1 MNRKEIEQEVSYCY
15 PTRGEKLSE
24 NKDFLHFLR
33 YFPAGIGDNVK
44 RYFNQV
50 ATGTG
55 NFFMVPDREDKQKA
69 VCSRCGK
76 NIVLAADLAHKDKAT
91 CPKCRA
97 KGEVVH
103 GWRKPEI
110 EEKHYFT
117 YFERALY
124 DKEAIIARS
133 FAVYRYICADTGEIV
148 DDYVPREY
156 YLMRRHEV
164 SHWSRSEDAFG
175 YEWWNKRRSL
185 YSRNYI
191 MELSGYIVWNGLD
204 RLIPLLT
211 DSWLKYSQ
219 LDAYLRLTIHFGGDA
234 FRYIEFYQKHPQLE
248 YVMKMGLGNIVAEGL
263 GTRSS
268 FRNLFNWRGKT
279 PKELLRVPIGKNDVL
294 ALSALATDIDTLN
307 LALYLKKNSRF
318 SLVDLAQKRKELE
331 QLSHFDTC
339 EMFDTLKGY
348 GVCSE
353 ETLKYILRQQQ
364 KKKRYYSIRGVLI
377 DWIDYL
383 KDCGKLGL
391 TLEDTA
397 VLKPHDLQQAHQNII
412 TQLKIK
418 ADEELDKQIA
428 KLKEERKQYNFAA
441 GGFIAKVAES
451 SSKLIAEGKVLHHC
465 VGTYADRHAKGKC
478 TIILI
483 RRLEEPEVPFYT
495 MELVGLEKRIIQV
508 RGNHNCGMT
517 QEVEAFVESYKKYLA
532 ELGKKKGAK
541 AA

>member
-1 MNRKEIEQEVSYCY
+1 MNRKEIEQEVSLCY
-15 PTRGEKLSE
+15 ARISEKLLADKE
-24 NKDFLHFLR
+24 FLNFLH
-33 YFPAGIGDNVK
+33 YFPAGIGDEVK

-50 ATGTG
+50 ATGTR

-76 NIVLAADLAHKDKAT
+76 DIVLAANLAHKDKAT

-133 FAVYRYICADTGEIV
+133 FAVYRYICADTGEVV

-156 YLMRRHEV
+156 YLMRRNEV
-164 SHWSRSEDAFG
+164 SHWSRSADGFG
-175 YEWWNKRRSL
+175 YEWWDKRRSL

-191 MELSGYIVWNGLD
+191 MVLSGYIVWSGLD
-204 RLIPLLT
+204 RLMPLLT

-219 LDAYLRLTIHFGGDA
+219 LYAYIRLTHFGEDA
-234 FRYIEFYQKHPQLE
+234 FKYIEFYQKHPQLE
-248 YVMKMGLGNIVAEGL
+248 YVMKMGLWNIVVEGL
-263 GTRSS
+263 GARSS
-268 FRNLFNWRGKT
+268 FRNLFNWRGKN
-279 PKELLRVPIGKNDVL
+279 PKELLRVPIGKGDML
-294 ALSALATDIDTLN
+294 ALSALAVDIDTLN
-307 LALYLKKNSRF
+307 LALYIKRNSRY
-318 SLVDLAQKRKELE
+318 SLTELANKRKELE
-331 QLSHFDTC
+331 RLSDS
-339 EMFDTLKGY
+339 EMCRRLNVLREF
-348 GVCSE
+348 GVGVE
-353 ETLKYILRQQQ
+353 EAFRYMHQQQ
-364 KKKRYYSIRGVLI
+364 KKNPYSSGRNIFI

-383 KDCGKLGL
+383 QDCCKLGL
-391 TLEDTA
+391 NLEDTA
-397 VLKPHDLQQAHQNII
+397 VLKPHDLQQAHQNVI

-428 KLKEERKQYNFAA
+428 QLKEERKQYNFTA
-441 GGFIAKVAES
+441 GGFVARAAES
-451 SSKLIAEGKVLHHC
+451 SSELIAEGKILHHC

-495 MELVGLEKRIIQV
+495 MELVGPEKRIIQV
-508 RGNHNCGMT
+508 RGSHNCGMT

>member
-1 MNRKEIEQEVSYCY
+1 MNRKEIEQAVVNCWPES
-15 PTRGEKLSE
+15 RERLLAD
-24 NKDFLHFLR
+24 KDFLHFMR
-33 YFPAGIGDNVK
+33 YFPAGIGDEVK

-50 ATGTG
+50 ATGTE

-76 NIVLAADLAHKDKAT
+76 HIVIAKLSHKNRTT
-91 CPKCRA
+91 CPKCGA
-97 KGEVVH
+97 DGEVVH
-103 GWRKPEI
+103 AWRRARTQAKY
-110 EEKHYFT
+110 YFT

-133 FAVYRYICADTGEIV
+133 FAVYRCICADTGETFE
-148 DDYVPREY
+148 DYVPREY
-156 YLMRRHEV
+156 YLMRKGEAIHWTHECDFWG
-164 SHWSRSEDAFG
+164 H
-175 YEWWNKRRSL
+175 EWWSKRRSL
-185 YSRNYI
+185 YSKDYV
-191 MELSGYIVWNGLD
+191 MELSGYHVWLGLD
-204 RLIPLLT
+204 RLKPLLK

-219 LDAYLRLTIHFGGDA
+219 LDAFIRLTGAEDT
-234 FRYIEFYQKHPQLE
+234 FRYIELYQKHPQLE
-248 YVMKMGLGNIVAEGL
+248 YIMKMGLWNIVAEGL
-263 GTRSS
+263 ECRS
-268 FRNLFNWRGKT
+268 FRNIFNWKGKT
-279 PKELLRVPIGKNDVL
+279 PKDLLGVPIGKGDML
-294 ALSALATDIDTLN
+294 ALSALAVDMNTFS

-331 QLSHFDTC
+331 QLSNFDTC

-348 GVCSE
+348 GVCAE
-353 ETLKYILRQQQ
+353 ETLKYILRHQQI
-364 KKKRYYSIRGVLI
+364 KKGYYSIRGILI

-383 KDCGKLGL
+383 QDCGKLGL
-391 TLEDTA
+391 NLEDTA
-397 VLKPHDLQQAHQNII
+397 VLKPHDLQQAHHNII

-451 SSKLIAEGKVLHHC
+451 SSELIAEGKVLHHC

-495 MELVGLEKRIIQV
+495 MELVGPEKRIIQV

-532 ELGKKKGAK
+532 EVGKKKGAK

>member
-1 MNRKEIEQEVSYCY
+1 MKKKEIEQAVVNCWPKSRE
-15 PTRGEKLSE
+15 RLLAD
-24 NKDFLHFLR
+24 KDFLHFMR
-33 YFPAGIGDNVK
+33 YFPAGIGDKVK

-50 ATGTG
+50 ATGNE

-69 VCSRCGK
+69 ICSRCGK
-76 NIVLAADLAHKDKAT
+76 HIVLAKFKLSHKDRTT
-91 CPKCRA
+91 CPKCGA
-97 KGEVVH
+97 DGEVVH
-103 GWRKPEI
+103 AWRRARTQAKY
-110 EEKHYFT
+110 YFT

-124 DKEAIIARS
+124 DKKAIIARS
-133 FAVYRYICADTGEIV
+133 FAVYRCICTATGEIF

-156 YLMRRHEV
+156 YLMRKNEAIHWTHEYDFWGNEY
-164 SHWSRSEDAFG
+164 WS
-175 YEWWNKRRSL
+175 KRRSL
-185 YSRNYI
+185 YSKAYV
-191 MELSGYIVWNGLD
+191 MELSNYHVWLGLD
-204 RLIPLLT
+204 RLEPLLK

-219 LDAYLRLTIHFGGDA
+219 LDAFIRLTGAEDA
-234 FRYIEFYQKHPQLE
+234 FRYIELYQKHPQLE
-248 YVMKMGLGNIVAEGL
+248 YIMKMGLWNIVAEGL
-263 GTRSS
+263 QCRS
-268 FRNLFNWRGKT
+268 FRNIFNWKGKT
-279 PKELLRVPIGKNDVL
+279 PKDLLGVPIGKGDML
-294 ALSALATDIDTLN
+294 ALSALAADMNTFH

-383 KDCGKLGL
+383 KDCGKIGL
-391 TLEDTA
+391 SLEDTA
-397 VLKPHDLQQAHQNII
+397 VLKPHDLQQAHQNVI

-428 KLKEERKQYNFAA
+428 QLKEERKQYNFTA
-441 GGFIAKVAES
+441 GGFLAKVAES
-451 SSKLIAEGKVLHHC
+451 SSELIAEGKVLHHC

-483 RRLEEPEVPFYT
+483 RRFEEPEVPFYT
-495 MELVGLEKRIIQV
+495 MELVGPEKRIIQV
-508 RGNHNCGMT
+508 RGSHNCGMT

-532 ELGKKKGAK
+532 EVGKKKGAK

>member
-1 MNRKEIEQEVSYCY
+1 MNRKEIEQAVINCWPES
-15 PTRGEKLSE
+15 RERLLAD
-24 NKDFLHFLR
+24 KDFLHFMR
-33 YFPAGIGDNVK
+33 YFPAGIGDEVK

-50 ATGTG
+50 ATGTE

-69 VCSRCGK
+69 ICSRCGK
-76 NIVLAADLAHKDKAT
+76 HVVLAKLSHKDRTT
-91 CPKCRA
+91 CPKCGA
-97 KGEVVH
+97 DGEVVH
-103 GWRKPEI
+103 AWRRARTQAKY
-110 EEKHYFT
+110 YFT
-117 YFERALY
+117 YFQRALY

-133 FAVYRYICADTGEIV
+133 FVVYRCICADTGETYE
-148 DDYVPREY
+148 DYVPREY
-156 YLMRRHEV
+156 YLMRKGEAIHWTHECDFWG
-164 SHWSRSEDAFG
+164 H
-175 YEWWNKRRSL
+175 EWWSKRRSL
-185 YSRNYI
+185 YSKDYV
-191 MELSGYIVWNGLD
+191 MELSGYHVWLGFD
-204 RLIPLLT
+204 RLKPLLK

-219 LDAYLRLTIHFGGDA
+219 LDAFIRLTGAEDT
-234 FRYIEFYQKHPQLE
+234 FRYIELYQKHPQLE
-248 YVMKMGLGNIVAEGL
+248 YIMKMGLWNIIAEGL
-263 GTRSS
+263 QCHS
-268 FRNLFNWRGKT
+268 FRNIFNWKGKT
-279 PKELLRVPIGKNDVL
+279 PKDLFGIPIGKGDML
-294 ALSALATDIDTLN
+294 ALSALAVDMDTFK

-318 SLVDLAQKRKELE
+318 SLVDLTQKRKELE

-364 KKKRYYSIRGVLI
+364 KKKGYYSIRGILI

-383 KDCGKLGL
+383 QDCGKLGL
-391 TLEDTA
+391 NLEDTA
-397 VLKPHDLQQAHQNII
+397 VLKPHDLQQAHHNII

-418 ADEELDKQIA
+418 ADEELDRQIA
-428 KLKEERKQYNFAA
+428 QLKEERKQYNFAA

-451 SSKLIAEGKVLHHC
+451 SSELIVEGKVLHHC

-495 MELVGLEKRIIQV
+495 MELVGLEKRITQV

>member
-1 MNRKEIEQEVSYCY
+1 MKKKEIEQAVVNCWPKSRE
-15 PTRGEKLSE
+15 RLLAD
-24 NKDFLHFLR
+24 KDFLHFMR
-33 YFPAGIGDNVK
+33 YFPAGIGDKVK

-50 ATGTG
+50 ATGNE

-69 VCSRCGK
+69 ICSRCGK
-76 NIVLAADLAHKDKAT
+76 HIVLAKFKLSHKDRTT
-91 CPKCRA
+91 CPKCGA
-97 KGEVVH
+97 DGEVVH
-103 GWRKPEI
+103 AWRRARTQAKY
-110 EEKHYFT
+110 YFT

-133 FAVYRYICADTGEIV
+133 FAVYRCICADTGEIF
-148 DDYVPREY
+148 DDYVPCEY
-156 YLMRRHEV
+156 YLMRKGEAIHWTHECDF
-164 SHWSRSEDAFG
+164 WG
-175 YEWWNKRRSL
+175 NEWWSKRRSL
-185 YSRNYI
+185 YSKDYV
-191 MELSGYIVWNGLD
+191 MELSGYQVWLGLD
-204 RLIPLLT
+204 RLKPLLK

-219 LDAYLRLTIHFGGDA
+219 LDAFIRLTGAEGA
-234 FRYIEFYQKHPQLE
+234 FRYIELYQKHPQLE
-248 YVMKMGLGNIVAEGL
+248 YIMKMGLWNIIAEGL
-263 GTRSS
+263 QCRS
-268 FRNLFNWRGKT
+268 FRNIFNWKGKT
-279 PKELLRVPIGKNDVL
+279 PKDLFGVPIGKGDML
-294 ALSALATDIDTLN
+294 ALSALAVDMDTFH

-318 SLVDLAQKRKELE
+318 SLTDLAQKRKELE
-331 QLSHFDTC
+331 RLSHFDTC

-383 KDCGKLGL
+383 QDCGKLGL
-391 TLEDTA
+391 NLEDTA
-397 VLKPHDLQQAHQNII
+397 VLKPHDLQRAHQNII
-412 TQLKIK
+412 AQLKIK

-428 KLKEERKQYNFAA
+428 QLKEERKRYNFAA
-441 GGFIAKVAES
+441 SGFIAKVAENS
-451 SSKLIAEGKVLHHC
+451 SELIKEGKTLHHC
-465 VGTYADRHAKGKC
+465 VGGYADRHAKGKC

-495 MELVGLEKRIIQV
+495 MELVGPEKRIIQV

-532 ELGKKKGAK
+532 ELGKKGAK

>member
-1 MNRKEIEQEVSYCY
+1 MKKKEIEQAVVKCWPES
-15 PTRGEKLSE
+15 RERLLGD
-24 NKDFLHFLR
+24 KDFLHFMR
-33 YFPAGIGDNVK
+33 YFPAGIGDKVK

-50 ATGTG
+50 ATGNE

-103 GWRKPEI
+103 AWRRARTQAKY
-110 EEKHYFT
+110 YFT

-133 FAVYRYICADTGEIV
+133 FAVYRCICTDTGEIF

-156 YLMRRHEV
+156 YLMRKGEAIHWTHECDFWG
-164 SHWSRSEDAFG
+164 H
-175 YEWWNKRRSL
+175 EWWSKRRSL
-185 YSRNYI
+185 YSKDYV
-191 MELSGYIVWNGLD
+191 MELSGYQVCLGLD
-204 RLIPLLT
+204 RLKPLLK

-219 LDAYLRLTIHFGGDA
+219 LDAFIRLTGAEDA
-234 FRYIEFYQKHPQLE
+234 FRYIELYQKHPQLE
-248 YVMKMGLGNIVAEGL
+248 HIMKMGLWNIIAEGL
-263 GTRSS
+263 RCHS
-268 FRNLFNWRGKT
+268 FRSIFNWKGKT
-279 PKELLRVPIGKNDVL
+279 PKDLFGVPIGKGDML
-294 ALSALATDIDTLN
+294 ALSALAVDMDTFH

-318 SLVDLAQKRKELE
+318 SLTDLAQKRKELE
-331 QLSHFDTC
+331 RLSNFDTC
-339 EMFDTLKGY
+339 KRFDTLKGY
-348 GVCSE
+348 GVCAE

-364 KKKRYYSIRGVLI
+364 KKTRYQSIRGVLI
-377 DWIDYL
+377 DWMDYL
-383 KDCGKLGL
+383 KDCNELGL
-391 TLEDTA
+391 SLEDTA

-412 TQLKIK
+412 AQLKIK
-418 ADEELDKQIA
+418 ADEELDKQMA
-428 KLKEERKQYNFAA
+428 KLKEERKRYNFAA
-441 GGFIAKVAES
+441 GGFIAKVAENS
-451 SSKLIAEGKVLHHC
+451 TELIVEGKVLHHC
-465 VGTYADRHAKGKC
+465 VGTYADKHAKGKC

-495 MELVGLEKRIIQV
+495 MELVGPEKRIIQV

>member
-1 MNRKEIEQEVSYCY
+1 MKKKEIEQAVVNCWPKSRE
-15 PTRGEKLSE
+15 RLLAD
-24 NKDFLHFLR
+24 KDFLHFMR
-33 YFPAGIGDNVK
+33 YFPAGIGDKVK

-50 ATGTG
+50 ATGNE

-69 VCSRCGK
+69 ICSRCGK
-76 NIVLAADLAHKDKAT
+76 HIVLAKFKLSHKDRTT
-91 CPKCRA
+91 CPKCGA
-97 KGEVVH
+97 DGEVVH
-103 GWRKPEI
+103 AWRRARTQAKY
-110 EEKHYFT
+110 YFT

-133 FAVYRYICADTGEIV
+133 FAVYRCICADTGEIF

-156 YLMRRHEV
+156 YLMRKGEAIHWTHECDF
-164 SHWSRSEDAFG
+164 WG
-175 YEWWNKRRSL
+175 NEWWSKRRSL
-185 YSRNYI
+185 YSKDYV
-191 MELSGYIVWNGLD
+191 MELSGYQVWLGLD
-204 RLIPLLT
+204 RLKPLLK

-219 LDAYLRLTIHFGGDA
+219 LDAFIRLTGAEGA
-234 FRYIEFYQKHPQLE
+234 FRYIELYQKHPQLE
-248 YVMKMGLGNIVAEGL
+248 YIMKMGLWNIIAEGL
-263 GTRSS
+263 QCRS
-268 FRNLFNWRGKT
+268 FRNIFNWKGKT
-279 PKELLRVPIGKNDVL
+279 PKDLFGVPIGKGDML
-294 ALSALATDIDTLN
+294 ALSALAVDMDTFH

-318 SLVDLAQKRKELE
+318 SLTDLAQKRKELE
-331 QLSHFDTC
+331 RLSNFDTC

-383 KDCGKLGL
+383 QDCGKLGL
-391 TLEDTA
+391 NLEDTA
-397 VLKPHDLQQAHQNII
+397 VLKPHDLQRAHQNII
-412 TQLKIK
+412 AQLKIK

-428 KLKEERKQYNFAA
+428 QLKEERKRYNFAA
-441 GGFIAKVAES
+441 SGFIAKVAENS
-451 SSKLIAEGKVLHHC
+451 SELIKEGKTLHHC
-465 VGTYADRHAKGKC
+465 VGGYADRHAKGKC

-495 MELVGLEKRIIQV
+495 MELVGPEKRIIQV

-532 ELGKKKGAK
+532 ELGKKGAK

>member
-1 MNRKEIEQEVSYCY
+1 MKKKEIEQAVAKCWPKSRE
-15 PTRGEKLSE
+15 RLLAD
-24 NKDFLHFLR
+24 KDFLHFMR
-33 YFPAGIGDNVK
+33 YFPAGIGDELK

-50 ATGTG
+50 ATGSG

-76 NIVLAADLAHKDKAT
+76 HIVLAKSSHKDRAT
-91 CPKCRA
+91 CPKCGA
-97 KGEVVH
+97 DGEIVH
-103 GWRKPEI
+103 GWRRARTQAKY
-110 EEKHYFT
+110 YFT

-133 FAVYRYICADTGEIV
+133 FAVYRCISAATGEIFE
-148 DDYVPREY
+148 DYVPREY
-156 YLMRRHEV
+156 YLMRKNEAIHWTHECDF
-164 SHWSRSEDAFG
+164 WG
-175 YEWWNKRRSL
+175 NEWWSKRRSL
-185 YSRNYI
+185 YSKDYV
-191 MELSGYIVWNGLD
+191 MELNGYHVWLGLD
-204 RLIPLLT
+204 RLEPLLK

-219 LDAYLRLTIHFGGDA
+219 LDAFFRLTGAEDA
-234 FRYIEFYQKHPQLE
+234 FRYIELYQKHPQLE
-248 YVMKMGLGNIVAEGL
+248 YIMKMGLWNIVAEGL
-263 GTRSS
+263 ECRS
-268 FRNLFNWRGKT
+268 FRNIFNWKGKT
-279 PKELLRVPIGKNDVL
+279 PKDLLGVPIGKGDML
-294 ALSALATDIDTLN
+294 ALSALAVDMNTFS

-383 KDCGKLGL
+383 QDCGKIGL
-391 TLEDTA
+391 NLEDTA

-428 KLKEERKQYNFAA
+428 QLREERKQYNFTA
-441 GGFIAKVAES
+441 GGFLAKVAES
-451 SSKLIAEGKVLHHC
+451 SSELIAEGKVLHHC

-495 MELVGLEKRIIQV
+495 MELVGPEKRIIQV

-517 QEVEAFVESYKKYLA
+517 HEVEAFVESYKKYLA

>member
-1 MNRKEIEQEVSYCY
+1 MKKKEIEQAVVNCWPES
-15 PTRGEKLSE
+15 RERLLAD
-24 NKDFLHFLR
+24 KDFLHFMR
-33 YFPAGIGDNVK
+33 YFPAGIGDEVK

-50 ATGTG
+50 ATGLG

-76 NIVLAADLAHKDKAT
+76 HIVIAKLSHKNRTT
-91 CPKCRA
+91 CPKCGA
-97 KGEVVH
+97 DGEVVH
-103 GWRKPEI
+103 AWRRARTQAKY
-110 EEKHYFT
+110 YFT

-133 FAVYRYICADTGEIV
+133 FAVYRCICADTGETFE
-148 DDYVPREY
+148 DYVPREY
-156 YLMRRHEV
+156 YLMRKGEAIHWTHECDFWG
-164 SHWSRSEDAFG
+164 H
-175 YEWWNKRRSL
+175 EWWSKRRSL
-185 YSRNYI
+185 YSKDYV
-191 MELSGYIVWNGLD
+191 MELSGYHVWLGLD
-204 RLIPLLT
+204 RLKPLLK

-219 LDAYLRLTIHFGGDA
+219 LDAFIRLTGAEDT
-234 FRYIEFYQKHPQLE
+234 FRYIELYQKHPQLE
-248 YVMKMGLGNIVAEGL
+248 YIMKMGLWNIIAEGL
-263 GTRSS
+263 QCHS
-268 FRNLFNWRGKT
+268 FRNIFNWKGKT
-279 PKELLRVPIGKNDVL
+279 PKDLFGIPIGKGDML
-294 ALSALATDIDTLN
+294 ALSALAVDMDTFK

-364 KKKRYYSIRGVLI
+364 EKKRYYSIRGILI

-383 KDCGKLGL
+383 QDCGKLGL
-391 TLEDTA
+391 NLEDTA
-397 VLKPHDLQQAHQNII
+397 VLKPHDLQQAHQNVI

-418 ADEELDKQIA
+418 ADEELDRQIA
-428 KLKEERKQYNFAA
+428 QLKEERKQYNFAD

-451 SSKLIAEGKVLHHC
+451 SLELIAEGKVLHHC

-495 MELVGLEKRIIQV
+495 MELVGPEKRIIQV

>member
-1 MNRKEIEQEVSYCY
+1 MKKKEIEQAVVKCWPES
-15 PTRGEKLSE
+15 RERLLGD
-24 NKDFLHFLR
+24 KDFLHFMR
-33 YFPAGIGDNVK
+33 YFPAGIGDKVK

-50 ATGTG
+50 ATGNE

-69 VCSRCGK
+69 ICSRCGK
-76 NIVLAADLAHKDKAT
+76 HIVLAKFKLSHKDRTT
-91 CPKCRA
+91 CPKCGA
-97 KGEVVH
+97 DGEVVH
-103 GWRKPEI
+103 AWRRARTQAKY
-110 EEKHYFT
+110 YFT

-133 FAVYRYICADTGEIV
+133 FAVYRCICTDTGEIF

-156 YLMRRHEV
+156 YLMRKGEAIHWTHECDFWG
-164 SHWSRSEDAFG
+164 H
-175 YEWWNKRRSL
+175 EWWSKRKSL
-185 YSRNYI
+185 YSKDYV
-191 MELSGYIVWNGLD
+191 MELSGYQVCLGLD
-204 RLIPLLT
+204 RLKPLLK

-219 LDAYLRLTIHFGGDA
+219 LDAFIRLTGAEDA
-234 FRYIEFYQKHPQLE
+234 FRYIELYQKHPQLE
-248 YVMKMGLGNIVAEGL
+248 HIMKMGLWNIIAEGL
-263 GTRSS
+263 RCHS
-268 FRNLFNWRGKT
+268 FRSIFNWNGKT
-279 PKELLRVPIGKNDVL
+279 PKDLFGVPIGKGDML
-294 ALSALATDIDTLN
+294 ALSALAVDMDTFH

-318 SLVDLAQKRKELE
+318 SLTDLAQKRKELE

-364 KKKRYYSIRGVLI
+364 KKTRYQSIRGVLI
-377 DWIDYL
+377 DWMDYL
-383 KDCGKLGL
+383 KDCNELGL
-391 TLEDTA
+391 SLEDTA

-412 TQLKIK
+412 AQLKIK
-418 ADEELDKQIA
+418 ADEELDKQMA
-428 KLKEERKQYNFAA
+428 KLKEERKRYNFAA
-441 GGFIAKVAES
+441 GGFIAKVAENS
-451 SSKLIAEGKVLHHC
+451 TELIVEGKVLHHC
-465 VGTYADRHAKGKC
+465 VGTYADKHAKGKC

-495 MELVGLEKRIIQV
+495 MELVGPEKRIIQV